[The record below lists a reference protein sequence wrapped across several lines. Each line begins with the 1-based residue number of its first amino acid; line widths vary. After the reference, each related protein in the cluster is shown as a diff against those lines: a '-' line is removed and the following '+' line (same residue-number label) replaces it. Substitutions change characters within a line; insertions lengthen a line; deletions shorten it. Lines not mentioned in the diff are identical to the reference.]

1 MSTIIRLL
9 GLCLAVLCISG
20 TTSTAAHAQAS
31 AQRDPQAAD
40 YRLDAGDKLRI
51 IVFGE
56 DNLTG
61 EFTVSGTGE
70 VAFPLIGLVPAGGRT
85 VAELTNTIR
94 EKLTNGYLRDPRV
107 SAEVLNYRPFFILG
121 EVGKPGEYQY
131 RNGLTIMNAVATA
144 GGFTYRANQ
153 RKIMVRRAGAS
164 GEQEVELR
172 ADTPVSPGDTIRVK
186 ERFF

>member
-1 MSTIIRLL
+1 MSAMMKLL
-9 GLCLAVLCISG
+9 GLCLAVLCIAA
-20 TTSTAAHAQAS
+20 TAPATAYAQAKQS
-31 AQRDPQAAD
+31 DPQAAD
-40 YRLDAGDKLRI
+40 YRLDSGDKLRI

-61 EFTVSGTGE
+61 EFTVAGSGDI
-70 VAFPLIGLVPAGGRT
+70 AFPLIGQVPAVGKT
-85 VAELTNTIR
+85 VAELQAAIR
-94 EKLTNGYLRDPRV
+94 AKLADGYLRDPRV

-153 RKIMVRRAGAS
+153 RKIMVRRAGAA
-164 GEQEVELR
+164 GEQEVELKV
-172 ADTPVSPGDTIRVK
+172 DTPVSPGDTIRVK

>member
-1 MSTIIRLL
+1 MSAMIRFFVLFA
-9 GLCLAVLCISG
+9 AVLCM
-20 TTSTAAHAQAS
+20 TTSTATGAFAQ

-56 DNLTG
+56 ENLTG
-61 EFTVSGTGE
+61 EFTVSSTGE
-70 VAFPLIGLVPAGGRT
+70 VSFPLIGQVPAAGRT
-85 VAELTNTIR
+85 VADLQTAIR
-94 EKLTNGYLRDPRV
+94 EKLANGYLRDPRV

-153 RKIMVRRAGAS
+153 RKIMVRRAGAT

-172 ADTPVSPGDTIRVK
+172 ADTPVAPGDTIRVK